1 MLYIYI
7 AECYSAITNEILL
20 FVATWMDLE
29 NIIQSE
35 VSERQMLYDI
45 TYM

>member
-1 MLYIYI
+1 MLYIY
-7 AECYSAITNEILL
+7 ECYSAITNEILL

-29 NIIQSE
+29 NIRLSE
-35 VSERQMLYDI
+35 VSEIQILYDI